1 MNFERK
7 CLVSLLAA
15 AALVPIFVRDQ
26 YLLHIAIMVLFY
38 AVLATSLNLVVGYVG
53 EFSLGHTAF
62 LGTGAYAA
70 AILSTQY
77 GWPMWLTVPV
87 SGMLAALMGVAIGAI
102 TLRLQ
107 GPFFVIVTLSFAEV
121 LRLVADNW
129 IGLTNGPMGIAGI
142 PQPELVTRLGNLGAK
157 QFYYAV
163 AWLILALALY
173 LSFRFVHS
181 NAGRA
186 AVAIR
191 ENRYVAQSIGIR
203 PLTYS
208 MLALVLGAFLS
219 GMAGGFYAH
228 YISFVGPEMF
238 RFAFMVSMIIMVL
251 IGGKG
256 TLVGPLIGALLVT
269 FLEEYLREAK
279 ELRLSIFGLAVIA
292 IVLFLPQG
300 LMGFAGRRRE
310 RRRSASGTAMASK
323 SSAVAQPHAGRAA

>member
-1 MNFERK
+1 MNYEK
-7 CLVSLLAA
+7 KILLALMALAA
-15 AALVPIFVRDQ
+15 AVPLVVRDQ
-26 YLLHIAIMVLFY
+26 YVLHIIIMVLFY
-38 AVLATSLNLVVGYVG
+38 AVLASSLNLVVGYVG

-77 GWPMWLTVPV
+77 GWPIWATIPV
-87 SGMLAALMGVAIGAI
+87 AGVLAALMGVVIGAL

-142 PQPELVTRLGNLGAK
+142 PQPRLFDEASNLAGK
-157 QFYYAV
+157 QFYYAL
-163 AWLILALALY
+163 AWLLLAVTLY
-173 LSFRFVHS
+173 LSYRFVHS

-186 AVAIR
+186 AVAVR
-191 ENRYVAQSIGIR
+191 ENRFVAQSVGIR
-203 PLTYS
+203 PLNYT
-208 MLALVLGAFLS
+208 MLALVLGALLS

-238 RFAFMVSMIIMVL
+238 RFAFMISMIIMVL
-251 IGGKG
+251 VGGKG

-292 IVLFLPQG
+292 IVLFLPRG
-300 LMGFAGRRRE
+300 LMGYVAQRRE
-310 RRRSASGTAMASK
+310 ARL
-323 SSAVAQPHAGRAA
+323 AGVRAAPVATRSPA

>member
-1 MNFERK
+1 MKFERN
-7 CLVSLLAA
+7 CLAALLAL
-15 AALVPIFVRDQ
+15 AALVPFAVQDQ

-87 SGMLAALMGVAIGAI
+87 AGVLAAVMGVVIGGI

-142 PQPELVTRLGNLGAK
+142 PQPALAAEAGNLGAK

-163 AWLILALALY
+163 AWVLLAVALY

-279 ELRLSIFGLAVIA
+279 ELRLSLFGLAVIA

-310 RRRSASGTAMASK
+310 RRLQAPPAAPI
-323 SSAVAQPHAGRAA
+323 AQPATGEAA

>member
-1 MNFERK
+1 MTFERRI
-7 CLVSLLAA
+7 LLALMALA
-15 AALVPIFVRDQ
+15 AVLPLFVRDQ
-26 YLLHIAIMVLFY
+26 YVLHIAIMVLFF
-38 AVLATSLNLVVGYVG
+38 AVLASSLNLVVGYVG

-62 LGTGAYAA
+62 LGTGAYTA
-70 AILSTQY
+70 AILATQH
-77 GWPMWLTVPV
+77 GWPLWATIPMAGL
-87 SGMLAALMGVAIGAI
+87 LAALMGVVIGAL

-121 LRLVADNW
+121 LRLIADNW
-129 IGLTNGPMGIAGI
+129 IGLTNGPMGIAGV
-142 PQPELVTRLGNLGAK
+142 PQPEWLAQASNLAAK
-157 QFYYAV
+157 QFYYGI
-163 AWLILALALY
+163 AWVLLALTLY
-173 LSFRFVHS
+173 LSYRFVYS

-186 AVAIR
+186 AVAVR

-203 PLTYS
+203 PLNYT
-208 MLALVLGAFLS
+208 MLALVLGALLS

-228 YISFVGPEMF
+228 YISFVGPEVF

-292 IVLFLPQG
+292 IVLFLPRG
-300 LMGFAGRRRE
+300 LMGFITQRRE
-310 RRRSASGTAMASK
+310 ARGTAPEAATAS
-323 SSAVAQPHAGRAA
+323 APTTQRRPA